1 MASHEQLI
9 LSPLL
14 NFDLIDP
21 LMGELNSFFLDIDKY
36 ILPSATLNQTQDAV
50 VNNPQRRKGR
60 PPKYLNETAL
70 EKEQRLSHQN
80 RKDAKAFRDRE
91 KAKELELKKEL
102 DILIN
107 KCRRDPL
114 AWKEYQSLQLEEIPE
129 YLKIR
134 PGRRPKGVKTNT
146 MLSAEA
152 KKKRQQQQNVQAA
165 SRRRERKK
173 IEKGNM
179 TKQLEFLKNEI
190 TCQEVNCVKEE
201 EAKNTKRSI
210 VKVIVSLKNEEEKA
224 KMLIV

>member
-1 MASHEQLI
+1 MASHENLS

-14 NFDLIDP
+14 NFDFIDP
-21 LMGELNSFFLDIDKY
+21 LMGELSSFFLDVEKY
-36 ILPSATLNQTQDAV
+36 IAPSATLNQTQDAV
-50 VNNPQRRKGR
+50 VEKRRKGR

-80 RKDAKAFRDRE
+80 RKDAKAFRERE

-102 DILIN
+102 DMLIN
-107 KCRRDPL
+107 KCRRDPV
-114 AWKEYQSLQLEEIPE
+114 AWKEYQSLRLEEIPE

-173 IEKGNM
+173 IERRNM
-179 TKQLEFLKNEI
+179 TKQLEFLRNEI
-190 TCQEVNCVKEE
+190 SCQEVKEE
-201 EAKNTKRSI
+201 EAKNAKRLM
-210 VKVIVSLKNEEEKA
+210 VAVIVSLKNEEEA
-224 KMLIV
+224 KIPIV